1 MEQLDERRPSV
12 PLRVKAPT
20 SSIVAVWRAPLW
32 QRILFPAVGL
42 AMIAGAFWPEA
53 GKSYEPLWVGVEVVV
68 GAMLVLYALR
78 PKLTLFEDAVYI
90 RGQFLS
96 RLISIEE
103 IAAVEGGY
111 GGLGIWWGDG
121 HFSEASSIG
130 EQTNIDG
137 LPGSD
142 RRRHAIRTL
151 ILTTATRTWSDMTWS
166 HPPDPHEEDDG
177 RRSEFKERGWG
188 STTLHPPENPIARTA
203 TDVRSCLICRVGRAP
218 ACAGVGSGAAI
229 SSVLGC
235 YFGGPKSPAVC

>member
-78 PKLTLFEDAVYI
+78 PKLTLFKDAVYI

-142 RRRHAIRTL
+142 GRRHAIRTL
-151 ILTTATRTWSDMTWS
+151 ILTTRDAYLERHDLVAPTRPSRRGRWSTQRVQGARLGE
-166 HPPDPHEEDDG
+166 HNPPPTGESNSGDG
-177 RRSEFKERGWG
+177 
-188 STTLHPPENPIARTA
+188 
-203 TDVRSCLICRVGRAP
+203 D
-218 ACAGVGSGAAI
+218 
-229 SSVLGC
+229 
-235 YFGGPKSPAVC
+235 